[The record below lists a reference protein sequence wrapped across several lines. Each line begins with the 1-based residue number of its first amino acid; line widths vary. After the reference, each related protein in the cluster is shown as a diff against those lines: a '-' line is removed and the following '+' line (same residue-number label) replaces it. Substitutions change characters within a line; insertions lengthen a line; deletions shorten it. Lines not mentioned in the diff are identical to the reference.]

1 MTDPFDLIIQT
12 SDKRIY
18 YAALETA
25 ALLSYFEL

>member
-1 MTDPFDLIIQT
+1 MADPFDLIIQT

-25 ALLSYFEL
+25 AGRQHH